1 MAELSKEQL
10 SRFGSKEDI
19 NAVLA
24 LTVSDI
30 NLIDS
35 WLLDAVSHRW
45 QKVAKVVAT
54 AIMTSDKL
62 QKLEEIPDL
71 YFGMRIEHMVKNNLL
86 KSEGNLKEMRFSEI
100 KHGSNN

>member
-1 MAELSKEQL
+1 MAELSEEQL
-10 SRFGSKEDI
+10 NRLGSQEDI

-24 LTVSDI
+24 LTESDI
-30 NLIDS
+30 DLIDS

-45 QKVAKVVAT
+45 QKVAKVVAI

-71 YFGMRIEHMVKNNLL
+71 YFGMRIEHMVKNHLL
-86 KSEGNLKEMRFSEI
+86 KSEGDLKQMRFSEI
-100 KHGSNN
+100 KHSSNN